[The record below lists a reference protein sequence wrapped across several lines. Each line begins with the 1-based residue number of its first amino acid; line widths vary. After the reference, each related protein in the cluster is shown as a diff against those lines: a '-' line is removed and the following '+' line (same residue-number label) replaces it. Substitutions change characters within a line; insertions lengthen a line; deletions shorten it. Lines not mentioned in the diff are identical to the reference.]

1 MKTIL
6 VALLIALGTQL
17 AVVPSLRAEIQP
29 EQVRSAIEKAITFL
43 KEQQNADGTWSE
55 RGAYEGGVTALCTL
69 ALLNAGV
76 EPEDECVQKALH
88 FLRKLPP
95 ALTYTTAL
103 QTMVLCAAEPDKDRV
118 LIRRNVQWLQEMQ
131 LRTGAGKG
139 GWSYPRG
146 GRPDNSN
153 SQFALLGLYE
163 AHRIGV
169 PVSDKTWRMAL
180 EYWHRWQN
188 DDGAWGYNHMS
199 RQGSGSMTC
208 AGISSVVIASSV
220 LNRGDADF
228 VGNRVKCCVEHKPD
242 PSVEK
247 AVAWLEA
254 HFAVHTNPG
263 NGNWLLYY
271 LYGLE
276 RAGRMT
282 NRRFI
287 GQHDWYREGAE
298 MLVSTQARFDGFWKG
313 LGGFEDEP
321 HVATSFALL
330 FLAKGRRPILIA
342 KLKHLPVTDWNHH
355 RHDLDNLT
363 TYVENRWKRDLTWQ
377 VIDSENATV
386 EDLLQAP
393 VLFISGKV
401 APDFSE
407 EEVKRLR
414 DYVDRGGF
422 IFAEACCG
430 GDEFDKGF
438 RALMCRVFPERE
450 YNLRLLPPSHPIWG
464 AEEPVDPRFVR
475 PLWGIEHGCRT
486 SVVYCPQDLSCYW
499 ELARMGQEEKLPKAI
514 REEVEAVEAI
524 GINVLAYATNR
535 ELKFKY
541 EAFQAPAVTA
551 AEDKF
556 DRGKLY
562 VARLSHPGG
571 CSAAPAALSN
581 LMQVAAQQLKVRA
594 STEVRELSMTDPQI
608 FHYHLLFMHGRQQF
622 RLTEAERKTLRTYLE
637 RGGMLMADS
646 ICSSK
651 DFTESFR
658 KEMKALFPT
667 AALARIPASHP
678 MFSAELGGENLTT
691 VSRRQMETRA
701 GGAAMKMQVIQGEPY
716 LEGITL
722 GQRYAVLFSPY
733 DLSCALENHQSLD
746 CEGYIRADAAR
757 IGLSVLLYSLH
768 Q

>member
-1 MKTIL
+1 MIRTL
-6 VALLIALGTQL
+6 LAGVVALAL
-17 AVVPSLRAEIQP
+17 VVGIVRPVRAEIEP
-29 EQVRSAIEKAITFL
+29 EQVKKAIDDAVAFL
-43 KEQQNADGTWSE
+43 KKQQNADGTWSE

-76 EPEDECVQKALH
+76 DPDDECIQLSLNY
-88 FLRKLPP
+88 LRKVPP
-95 ALTYTTAL
+95 SLTYTTSL
-103 QTMVLCAAEPDKDRV
+103 QTMVFCAAEPDEDRV

-153 SQFALLGLYE
+153 SQFALLALYE
-163 AHRIGV
+163 AHRVGV
-169 PVSDKTWRMAL
+169 TVNDRTFRMAL
-180 EYWHRWQN
+180 DHWHRWQN
-188 DDGAWGYNHMS
+188 DDGSWGYNHVS
-199 RQGSGSMTC
+199 RNGSGSMTC
-208 AGISSVVIASSV
+208 AGITSVVIASSV
-220 LNRGDADF
+220 INHGDAEV
-228 VGNRVKCCVEHKPD
+228 VGNRVNCCVPHKDD
-242 PSVEK
+242 PSVDK
-247 AVAWLEA
+247 ALAWLEA

-271 LYGLE
+271 FYGLE
-276 RAGRMT
+276 RAGRLT

-287 GQHDWYREGAE
+287 GEHDWYREGAE
-298 MLVSTQARFDGFWKG
+298 MLVSSQARFEGSWKG
-313 LGGFEDEP
+313 LGGIENEK

-330 FLAKGRRPILIA
+330 FLAKGRRPVLIA

-363 TYVENRWKRDLTWQ
+363 IYVEKRWKRDLTWQ
-377 VIDSENATV
+377 VIDSELATV

-393 VLFISGKV
+393 VLFMQGKLD
-401 APDFSE
+401 PDFPD

-430 GDEFDKGF
+430 GAEFDKGF
-438 RALMCRVFPERE
+438 RALMRKVFPEPE
-450 YNLRLLPPSHPIWG
+450 YRLRLLPPSHPIWG
-464 AEEPVDPRFVR
+464 AEEPVDPKYAR

-514 REEVEAVEAI
+514 REEVQATESI

-541 EAFQAPAVTA
+541 EAFQSPEVARLP
-551 AEDKF
+551 DKF
-556 DRGKLY
+556 DRGRLY
-562 VARLSHPGG
+562 VARLTHPGG
-571 CSAAPAALSN
+571 CSAAPAALGN
-581 LMQVAAQQLKVRA
+581 LMQVAAQQLKLRA
-594 STEVRELSMTDPQI
+594 SAEVRELSMTDPQI
-608 FHYHLLFMHGRQQF
+608 YRYHLLFMHGRQQF
-622 RLTEAERKTLRTYLE
+622 RLTDAERKALRTYIE

-658 KEMKALFPT
+658 KEMNAICPGT
-667 AALARIPASHP
+667 PLARISAKHP
-678 MFSAELGGENLTT
+678 MFTSELGGENLTT
-691 VSRRQMETRA
+691 VSRRQMENRA
-701 GGAAMKMQVIQGEPY
+701 GGGAMQMQIVQGEPY
-716 LEGITL
+716 LEGVKL
-722 GQRYAVLFSPY
+722 GERYAVIFSPY
-733 DLSCALENHQSLD
+733 DLSCALENHQSLE
-746 CEGYIRADAAR
+746 CEGYVRADAAR
-757 IGLSVLLYSLH
+757 IGLCVLLYSLH